1 MSFSTDDIHKV
12 ATLARLHLEDGK
24 AHKLGEDISNILKLV
39 DQLQAVD
46 TSGVEPMAHPMDAVQ
61 ILRADE
67 VSESNQR
74 DKYQACAPA
83 VEEGLYLVPKVI
95 E

>member
-12 ATLARLHLEDGK
+12 ATLARLHLEDQK

-39 DQLQAVD
+39 DQLQAAD

>member
-1 MSFSTDDIHKV
+1 MSFSTDDIKKV
-12 ATLARLHLEDGK
+12 AHLARLHLEDDK
-24 AHKLGEDISNILKLV
+24 AEKLGEDITNILNLV
-39 DQLQAVD
+39 DQLQAAD
-46 TSGVEPMAHPMDAVQ
+46 TEGVEPMAHPMDAVQ

-67 VSESNQR
+67 VTETNQR

-83 VEEGLYLVPKVI
+83 TEEGLFLVPKVI

>member
-1 MSFSTDDIHKV
+1 MSFSSDDIKKV
-12 ATLARLHLEDGK
+12 AHLARLHVSEEK
-24 AHKLGEDISNILKLV
+24 AQALGEDITNILNLV

-61 ILRADE
+61 VLRADE
-67 VSESNQR
+67 VLETNQR
-74 DKYQACAPA
+74 EKYQACAPA
-83 VEEGLYLVPKVI
+83 TEEGLYLVPKVI